1 MIHLFRPSLGLVGRI
16 LIVLLLTVTVEFC
29 TSTLLY
35 ERASQFSLREDEA
48 HRLAEHL
55 VITRKLIAERPQ
67 RERPMMAS
75 LLSTDRY
82 DVSWGPKLPPPPA
95 RMTPELRDMQQQVV
109 AWEPS
114 LADANLRLQ
123 LKSPGLNTMVVGG
136 MTLRDGSWIHFGTRD
151 VANGWDL
158 ALGRVMLALVPAL
171 GLLLIGSLMIRN
183 MLKPVRAL
191 AIAAE
196 RYGYGDRVI
205 VPEVGSG
212 EVLRVV
218 RAFNAM
224 QDRIQRLIKDRT
236 QALAAVGHDLRTP
249 IARLRLRID
258 MMSDEGSRDAMQRDA
273 IEMETMIASLL
284 AFLGGDDND
293 QPVVRTDIAV
303 MAVTIVDDA
312 ADRGL
317 NAVYEGPEHFDAS
330 VRLYDVKRALDNL
343 VTNALRHARNVTV
356 SVVPGDE
363 RVILRVD
370 DDGPG
375 IPDAKLEEVRQPFV
389 RLDMARK
396 RNTEGLGLGLAI
408 VERICA
414 AHGGELRLA
423 NLPAGGLRAEIELPV
438 KGPHKLG

>member
-16 LIVLLLTVTVEFC
+16 LIVLLLTVSVEFC
-29 TSTLLY
+29 TSTMLY

-67 RERPMMAS
+67 QERPMMAS

-82 DVSWGPKLPPPPA
+82 DVRWGASLPSPPA
-95 RMTPELRDMQQQVV
+95 RMTPELRDMSEQIV

-114 LADANLRLQ
+114 LRDANLRLQ

-158 ALGRVMLALVPAL
+158 AIGRVMLALVPAL
-171 GLLLIGSLMIRN
+171 GLLLIGSLMISN
-183 MLKPVRAL
+183 MLKPVRML
-191 AIAAE
+191 AQAAE

-205 VPEVGSG
+205 VPEIGSG

-258 MMSDEGSRDAMQRDA
+258 MMSDEGSREAMRGDA
-273 IEMETMIASLL
+273 IEMETMIGSLL

-293 QPVVRTDIAV
+293 QPVVRTDVAV
-303 MAVTIVDDA
+303 MAATIVDDA
-312 ADRGL
+312 TDQGHS
-317 NAVYEGPEHFDAS
+317 VIYEGPEHFDAS
-330 VRLYDVKRALDNL
+330 IRLYDVKRALDNL
-343 VTNALRHARNVTV
+343 VSNALRHARNVTV
-356 SVVPGDE
+356 SVLPAGDQ
-363 RVILRVD
+363 VILRVD

-375 IPDAKLEEVRQPFV
+375 IPESSLQDVRQPFV
-389 RLDMARK
+389 RLDSARK

-423 NLPAGGLRAEIELPV
+423 NRPSGGLRAEIELPIQ
-438 KGPHKLG
+438 GPRKLG